1 MEVSELS
8 FGHSRVNGRTRTPS
22 PVVAGYVVLPRDD
35 ARLCWEG
42 TDTPMGWGRYRESFG
57 LGDASELREGEQ
69 GLPGRA

>member
-1 MEVSELS
+1 M
-8 FGHSRVNGRTRTPS
+8 
-22 PVVAGYVVLPRDD
+22 VAGYVVLPRDD

-42 TDTPMGWGRYRESFG
+42 IDTPMGWGRYRESFG